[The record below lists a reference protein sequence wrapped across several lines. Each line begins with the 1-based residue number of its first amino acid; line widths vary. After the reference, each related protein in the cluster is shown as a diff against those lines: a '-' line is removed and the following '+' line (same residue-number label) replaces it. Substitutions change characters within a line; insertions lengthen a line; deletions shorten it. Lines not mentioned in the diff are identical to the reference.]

1 MELILKLPEEAS
13 LKVENDIIRINFED
27 NGVNKLYQRVE
38 TILVKDNEILDNKD
52 LVVYDKKKIEIN
64 KE

>member
-52 LVVYDKKKIEIN
+52 LVVYDKKRIEISKN
-64 KE
+64 